1 MIPMGVAI
9 HGPQGRERRYYFEV
23 ARSRSLT
30 PGLASATIV
39 SSISEALFDVGLA
52 TTRYDLTYWL
62 NGGARVLHVE
72 PIVRADAAIVRF
84 HRMSSHRRVTRCTTE
99 ISACRRVIRR

>member
-62 NGGARVLHVE
+62 NGGARELHRE
-72 PIVRADAAIVRF
+72 PISPRGAATCGPRD
-84 HRMSSHRRVTRCTTE
+84 RSHRRMTRLHAEISVVQRVTR
-99 ISACRRVIRR
+99 R